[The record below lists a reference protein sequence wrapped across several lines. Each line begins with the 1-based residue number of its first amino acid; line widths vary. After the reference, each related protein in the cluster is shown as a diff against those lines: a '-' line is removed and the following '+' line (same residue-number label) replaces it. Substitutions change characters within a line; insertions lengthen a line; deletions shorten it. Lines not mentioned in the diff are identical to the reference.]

1 MGAYYAPRSD
11 VISYEEFRVVLAKER
26 EGQYSSAVV
35 ASPVGESPDKN
46 RFTMPFK
53 PREIEQALSSGLH
66 QSIQRSGLAGDT
78 LDPVKDLG
86 ARLFAALF
94 DSRLQR
100 MYSEALARA
109 DGANRGLRLRLVI
122 TCEEL
127 ATLPWEF
134 LFDVSGRQDF
144 ISLFVRSPV
153 VRQAEAEPPRLEPFT
168 PPLRVLFVM
177 ADITGRLEVQ
187 AELDRLE
194 AVRKASPGM
203 EMDVDTIQDATPQA
217 FIEALRRKPY
227 HVVHFSGTGVTW
239 GARSGHAFEEQA
251 LVLMNPDGGKPSP
264 DVRIENTM
272 LVNAEQLREA
282 LDRQNE
288 LRLLYF
294 SACKTDALAWRLA
307 PSVPAVIG
315 MRGDPTV
322 DDCISFTDGLYT
334 ALLAGQPLD
343 AAVSLGRE
351 RMSRQSPGMRD
362 WGLPTFY
369 MQSAD
374 GALVDAGAPAAKGIL
389 APSYATREVQP
400 TSEDRQRKVLEA
412 RIERY
417 KRAVQALQAEAE
429 RTGGQTSAMLDD
441 EIKANQAEM
450 EKAKAQLEQL
460 G

>member
-1 MGAYYAPRSD
+1 
-11 VISYEEFRVVLAKER
+11 
-26 EGQYSSAVV
+26 
-35 ASPVGESPDKN
+35 
-46 RFTMPFK
+46 
-53 PREIEQALSSGLH
+53 
-66 QSIQRSGLAGDT
+66 
-78 LDPVKDLG
+78 
-86 ARLFAALF
+86 
-94 DSRLQR
+94 
-100 MYSEALARA
+100 
-109 DGANRGLRLRLVI
+109 
-122 TCEEL
+122 
-127 ATLPWEF
+127 
-134 LFDVSGRQDF
+134 
-144 ISLFVRSPV
+144 
-153 VRQAEAEPPRLEPFT
+153 
-168 PPLRVLFVM
+168 M
-177 ADITGRLEVQ
+177 ADITGYLEVQ
-187 AELDRLE
+187 AERDRLE

-239 GARSGHAFEEQA
+239 GARSGRAFEEQA
-251 LVLMNPDGGKPSP
+251 LVLMNPEGGKPNP
-264 DVRIENTM
+264 DVRIENNM

-294 SACKTDALAWRLA
+294 SACKTDWLAWRLA

-322 DDCISFTDGLYT
+322 DDCISFTEGLYT

-369 MQSAD
+369 MQLAD
-374 GALVDAGAPAAKGIL
+374 GALVDTGAPAPAAKGIL
-389 APSYATREVQP
+389 PSSYATREAQP
-400 TSEDRQRKVLEA
+400 ASEDRQRKVLEA

-429 RTGGQTSAMLDD
+429 RTGGQSSAVLDD
-441 EIKANQAEM
+441 EIKANLAEM
-450 EKAKAQLEQL
+450 EKAKAQLAQL